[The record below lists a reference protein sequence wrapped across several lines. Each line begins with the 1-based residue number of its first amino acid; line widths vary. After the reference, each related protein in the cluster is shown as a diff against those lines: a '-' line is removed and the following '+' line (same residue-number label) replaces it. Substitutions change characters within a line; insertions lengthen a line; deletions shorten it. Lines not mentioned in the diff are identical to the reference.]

1 MSAEFGAP
9 VDVIINPTSNAEG
22 ETIVNIPLGAVFKF
36 LRDTGEWS
44 KEDYVGPV
52 LATKPHDS
60 NDHLDIQLY
69 NRRSIYNIKIKF
81 YRNSG
86 YHRTDNI
93 IMMKTSDGTVYGL
106 ASNNDYYE
114 QLNMLEEKLKEFVEA
129 PISPSFNSSRTSSPL
144 LLSNTDSTRNESYI
158 SDISS
163 PLKPINIDNNFNPM
177 GFYSPFQQNALPI
190 KQEKEFKWHTKP
202 CMIPA
207 SVYRR
212 AAAPPKNAS
221 RASSVTPISM
231 NTNDKLFS
239 NLDAEK
245 NWNYRSPQ
253 NITQING
260 SPVNKTPQ
268 NNSFDEFS
276 QRSRLLSMA
285 TASNTS
291 PNERMDAVTKLINF
305 AFVEGN
311 QRGKQNVEEL
321 KETLLGMSNNQLLN
335 VLEDVL
341 TKKPD
346 VKNVL
351 LEKFN

>member
-9 VDVIINPTSNAEG
+9 VDVIINPPSNAEG

-36 LRDTGEWS
+36 LRDTQEWS

-52 LATKPHDS
+52 LATKPCDS

-129 PISPSFNSSRTSSPL
+129 PISPSFTSSRTSSPL
-144 LLSNTDSTRNESYI
+144 LFTNTDSTRNESFI
-158 SDISS
+158 SDMSS
-163 PLKPINIDNNFNPM
+163 PLKPINIDNIFNPM
-177 GFYSPFQQNALPI
+177 PFNNPFQQNALPI
-190 KQEKEFKWHTKP
+190 KQEKWHTKP

-212 AAAPPKNAS
+212 AAAPKNAS
-221 RASSVTPISM
+221 RASSVTPLSM
-231 NTNDKLFS
+231 NNSDKLFS
-239 NLDAEK
+239 YLEAEK
-245 NWNYRSPQ
+245 NFNSKPTIPQ
-253 NITQING
+253 IDARING
-260 SPVNKTPQ
+260 SPVIPQ
-268 NNSFDEFS
+268 NNCFADLS

-285 TASNTS
+285 TASNAS
-291 PNERMDAVTKLINF
+291 PNERMDAVMKLINF

-311 QRGKQNVEEL
+311 QRGKQNVEVL
-321 KETLLGMSNNQLLN
+321 KESLLEMPHIQLLN
-335 VLEDVL
+335 VLEEIL

-346 VKNVL
+346 VKTKL